1 MFNQYMS
8 PQYWLSVLYSVPAVL
23 LALSFHEWAHAWAAY
38 RCGDPTARNMGRMS
52 FDPLRHLDP
61 VGTICLLFFRFGWA
75 KPVPVNPRYFRHPRR
90 DEVIV
95 SLAGIIMNFILS
107 FIAYGILFTA
117 TQVFHWYNAIF
128 LNIMQPVVT
137 LNITLG
143 IFNLIPI
150 PPLDGFHVAEVLFPR
165 AMHRFGEA
173 VGRYGMLILVM
184 LLVSGVVGWV
194 LNGFT
199 TWLLSVYAGFWGL
212 FA

>member
-1 MFNQYMS
+1 MFNQFTN
-8 PQYWLSVLYSVPAVL
+8 PQYWLAVLYSVPAVL

-38 RCGDPTARNMGRMS
+38 KCGDPTARNLGRMS
-52 FDPLRHLDP
+52 FDPLHHLDP

-75 KPVPVNPRYFRHPRR
+75 KPVPVNPRNFRHPKR
-90 DEVIV
+90 DEVVV

-107 FIAYGILFTA
+107 FIAYGILFIV
-117 TQVFHWYNAIF
+117 TQIFHWDNFIF
-128 LNIMQPVVT
+128 ANIMGPVVT

-143 IFNLIPI
+143 IFNLLPI
-150 PPLDGFHVAEVLFPR
+150 PPLDGFHVASVLFPR
-165 AMHRFGEA
+165 AMSRFGNA

-184 LLVSGVVGWV
+184 LLVSGIVGWI

-199 TWLLSVYAGFWGL
+199 TWLLSVYDAFWSL